1 MEMKKLVC
9 FLIMA
14 VFALTMP
21 ICFSAARDRTTEA
34 EFYNPREIY
43 EYGHRAMMERQEDRN
58 RQVKLNQ
65 YQQQEYREQQ
75 QMLYQ
80 QSMYNQTHRN
90 GGEIDP
96 SANLER
102 FNR

>member
-1 MEMKKLVC
+1 
-9 FLIMA
+9 
-14 VFALTMP
+14 MP

-34 EFYNPREIY
+34 EFYNPRETY
-43 EYGHRAMMERQEDRN
+43 EYGHQAMMERQEDRN
-58 RQVKLNQ
+58 RQVQLNQ
-65 YQQQEYREQQ
+65 YQQQEYMEQQ

-80 QSMYNQTHRN
+80 QSMYDQTHRN

-96 SANLER
+96 SVNLER